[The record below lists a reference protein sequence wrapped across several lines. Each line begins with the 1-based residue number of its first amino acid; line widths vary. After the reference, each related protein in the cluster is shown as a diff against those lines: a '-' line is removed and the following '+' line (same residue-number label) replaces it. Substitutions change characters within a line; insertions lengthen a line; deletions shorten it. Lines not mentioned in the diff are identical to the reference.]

1 MRALFPEVLFG
12 SIILFV
18 VVGLL
23 STLTRRSLHDQVGE
37 DGLFSGESRSRLPPS
52 PSSRSSPLFALDAP
66 PFDHIEREAE
76 IRQLLTARSERLVR
90 RGEAPL
96 DIDAEMARLDGG
108 GWDPSAGSHDP
119 ALAEEV
125 RQLVRARNER
135 RARQGLDTL
144 DVEAEVQRTLAELS
158 P

>member
-1 MRALFPEVLFG
+1 MQALFPEVLFG
-12 SIILFV
+12 SIVLFV
-18 VVGLL
+18 VIGLL

-37 DGLFSGESRSRLPPS
+37 DVLFTGESRSRLPPS
-52 PSSRSSPLFALDAP
+52 PASPVFALDAP
-66 PFDHIEREAE
+66 SFDNIEREAE

-96 DIDAEMARLDGG
+96 DIDAEMARIDGRG
-108 GWDPSAGSHDP
+108 GDPIAGSHDA

-135 RARQGLDTL
+135 RARQGLETL